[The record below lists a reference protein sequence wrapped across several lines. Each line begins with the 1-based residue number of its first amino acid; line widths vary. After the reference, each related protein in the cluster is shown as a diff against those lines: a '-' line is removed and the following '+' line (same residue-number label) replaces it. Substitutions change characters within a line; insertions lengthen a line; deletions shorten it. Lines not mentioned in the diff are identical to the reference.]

1 MAAIPPVC
9 EFGWLAPGFGLPGV
23 DGRHWTLADVRG
35 QHGTLVMFICN
46 HCPYVQ
52 AILPRLLVTA
62 RDLQARGIGV
72 VAISSNDA
80 KAYPQ
85 DSFAHM
91 ASLAKERQFPFPYLY
106 DEDQSVARAWGAV
119 CTPDFFGLNAADLLQ
134 YRGQFD
140 ASRKD
145 AAPEDSPRDLY
156 DAMCLIAQTGQGP
169 REQIASVGCS
179 IKWKDS

>member
-1 MAAIPPVC
+1 M
-9 EFGWLAPGFGLPGV
+9 
-23 DGRHWTLADVRG
+23 T
-35 QHGTLVMFICN
+35 
-46 HCPYVQ
+46 
-52 AILPRLLVTA
+52 PRLTRKIV
-62 RDLQARGIGV
+62 LQ
-72 VAISSNDA
+72 
-80 KAYPQ
+80 
-85 DSFAHM
+85 HM
-91 ASLAKERQFPFPYLY
+91 STLAKEKQFPFPYLY

-119 CTPDFFGLNAADLLQ
+119 CTPDFFGLNAADLLH